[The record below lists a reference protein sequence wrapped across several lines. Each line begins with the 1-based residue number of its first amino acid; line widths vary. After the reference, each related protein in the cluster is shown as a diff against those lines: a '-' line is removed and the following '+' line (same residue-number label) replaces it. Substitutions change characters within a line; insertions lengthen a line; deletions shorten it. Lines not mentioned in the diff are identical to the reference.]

1 MAFFALRL
9 SKRGGQCGGDFS
21 RMHALRNL
29 GQTFLLFAILWSIE
43 QFVQGISSWY
53 LSSCIL
59 LSISK
64 WRRQGKGFKS
74 LIMAWAI
81 NTCSATSP
89 QQKTTLFIVPLQEWD
104 IIKWECHWMCLQK
117 RQTGFQSEEDIWNT
131 GLRWIMCLISRTK
144 KTERSELQ
152 SSFLLLFNHGL
163 FVSMSKNINLWM
175 KGNLICW
182 MPWNIEDETKSW
194 FLQLNGFDWILGY
207 YRIKYSSEGTSS
219 INRLVWMFAP
229 EFWGKG

>member
-1 MAFFALRL
+1 
-9 SKRGGQCGGDFS
+9 
-21 RMHALRNL
+21 MHALRNL

-144 KTERSELQ
+144 KKLKD
-152 SSFLLLFNHGL
+152 LNYKALFC
-163 FVSMSKNINLWM
+163 FY
-175 KGNLICW
+175 LIMDYLYQW
-182 MPWNIEDETKSW
+182 VK
-194 FLQLNGFDWILGY
+194 
-207 YRIKYSSEGTSS
+207 TS
-219 INRLVWMFAP
+219 IFEWKVI
-229 EFWGKG
+229 